1 MNKRG
6 YIVSIVLVIVAII
19 LLKVWFGFDL
29 FKWLNSAEV
38 KSFFARIWEIISM
51 IWDKFLREAF
61 QTLFKLINSFIN
73 RYL

>member
-1 MNKRG
+1 MKTRG

-29 FKWLNSAEV
+29 FKWLNSPEV
-38 KSFFARIWEIISM
+38 KSFFAKIWEIISQ

-61 QTLFKLINSFIN
+61 QTLFKLIKDIIN
-73 RYL
+73 R